1 MLKCVSNIKSN
12 QTSYYFD
19 NTRSKILLFVK
30 IFTYTPVLNK
40 YIIIKF
46 VEMENNETLLTI
58 KNLIRYTSNTFQ
70 LPIYFLA
77 VLISAV
83 KN

>member
-70 LPIYFLA
+70 LPIYF
-77 VLISAV
+77 SSSSH
-83 KN
+83 